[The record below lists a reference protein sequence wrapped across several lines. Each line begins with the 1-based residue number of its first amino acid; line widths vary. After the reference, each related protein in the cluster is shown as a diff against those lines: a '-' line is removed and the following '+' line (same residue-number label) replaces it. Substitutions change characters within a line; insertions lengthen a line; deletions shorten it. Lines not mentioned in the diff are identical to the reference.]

1 MCYHLKTRAGISE
14 FNFLD
19 SGFWAPQKVDK
30 KSWPTVTKWS
40 SATLY
45 LRSSAP
51 LAYIKRKRGRKQ
63 HEVTAKIQILLS
75 KTQHLC
81 ISLRFRYH
89 RTSRSCLQRDQ
100 ALFYRLCCVAPPCFS
115 TEAQNGGWKKGH
127 SFGCNLP
134 PNPAHRTFIKIMLE
148 AVVCAIVELYCVQLS
163 GVSIILAIPFLINE
177 GRLKSHGWHTYN
189 FSNQDL
195 FLATRWRKVQWPA
208 VLLSL
213 CILTTSKIRLEA
225 IYRERKKRK
234 AADKNTSC
242 VHINSNN
249 KTKRTNDAEND
260 ALILKSLTPPPYS
273 LPQRSGLPGW

>member
-1 MCYHLKTRAGISE
+1 MIFSNVIPQEFSPPCVHKT
-14 FNFLD
+14 
-19 SGFWAPQKVDK
+19 K
-30 KSWPTVTKWS
+30 
-40 SATLY
+40 
-45 LRSSAP
+45 
-51 LAYIKRKRGRKQ
+51 KRKKTTWGNSQ
-63 HEVTAKIQILLS
+63 IQILMS

-89 RTSRSCLQRDQ
+89 RTRRSCLQRDQ

-189 FSNQDL
+189 FSNQDS
-195 FLATRWRKVQWPA
+195 FLATRWRKVQLPA

-242 VHINSNN
+242 VYINSNN

-260 ALILKSLTPPPYS
+260 ALIWSL
-273 LPQRSGLPGW
+273 

>member
-63 HEVTAKIQILLS
+63 HEVTAKYKYWCLKRSICAFRFVFVTIERDVHVYRGTRLS
-75 KTQHLC
+75 FTDSAVSH
-81 ISLRFRYH
+81 H
-89 RTSRSCLQRDQ
+89 R
-100 ALFYRLCCVAPPCFS
+100 VFS

-195 FLATRWRKVQWPA
+195 FLATRWRKVQLPA